1 MSVVAGKKI
10 RKVKKASGSGS
21 AAMAG
26 YEYQID
32 VSVWLAL
39 ELVVVAR
46 LTEEMT
52 LEPASEED
60 LEADVAESQPGRV
73 VNRVPLEG
81 YTLIVQA
88 KRKTTDA
95 WTPTTLK
102 TLLDHGSDTRISA
115 AERLKVAKNRYL
127 LVTSAGLNGD
137 ASKLKVR
144 KAGNW
149 PGTASIPS
157 VIKDA
162 LTVDATGRLAVI
174 SNEDDERLDGDIDRL
189 LIEGCSVPGA
199 RLAECKERLRQ
210 DARARIRNAGN
221 GKWTRAEL
229 EAVIRDHDGYLAS
242 SPELDHFI
250 HPLNWSE
257 LRVAMKTESAAI
269 IVGQSGTGKTL
280 STLKLYEEL
289 RADMPGLT
297 RVPIRLGPGELRD
310 KLIDQS
316 IPTPVLFDIEDPW
329 GRFDFDP
336 RCRPWND
343 QLAGFFANADQNRM
357 VVATSRNDVALASGA
372 IGEVKPWIVAL
383 ESENY
388 GKPQRQQLFRT
399 RIDGLPR
406 DLQALARG
414 SETRVLD
421 RLATPLEIQKFFDA
435 LRTQDRAGLKN
446 PHRYVE
452 DAIDSAHQ
460 NAIEQTV
467 ISQIDERNDVP
478 AAAVVW
484 ALLTASDKVTR
495 TLVREIEDG
504 LADSDEAMTKGVSP
518 LIDFLVAARNL
529 RQGDGGTLTYYHPRV
544 QKGVERAL
552 TAARIVARR
561 SITKLLDFLVS
572 PDGPDP
578 AWGAG
583 AAARI
588 LAEAGEK
595 FGVRPSAGTAAL
607 IDGWLAAQVAEG
619 GKAFERNLELASRAG
634 SPASNVGE
642 VARYLLNRQD
652 KSWGFEWWSPSDH
665 PDEWFERHAA
675 EPATKPILE
684 MFIEYSLPTNRLSYP
699 DDFAVQLGKLAQ
711 DLTPA
716 FMGAARRAVRLGPLS
731 SDDAIAEG
739 ALEDLDGFEAIVD
752 MAAAEL
758 TPTAKQREVAA
769 ALHLDLTN
777 DVYDD
782 DHAQHLSE
790 NEHGYTAH
798 EFLKSYVR
806 RMRRDKGWE
815 RLAQHRHAGM
825 LRSYW
830 TRQLAEAAKEK
841 RPGKREL
848 AGAFNAAYGTKD
860 EDDLWLALAA
870 AWDERYLPQ
879 LRARLLGG
887 GATERVEQATMA
899 CAIERAPD
907 TLHEVVGALVAK
919 GDANRLVELA
929 ATLAWIRRGR
939 TLDGSKHVEAADAAA
954 ARLPQ
959 PFRSIGNAALTT
971 NLNKA
976 PRLSAAGRTAL
987 ASIATPSDAVR
998 RVRLRLDEHITLATS
1013 DDVRWAL
1020 DEAKEAETAILGVE
1034 AAIRRNMS
1042 AEVDKAL
1049 GHRFAHVVA
1058 PALTAV
1064 ASPLAA
1070 PLPNNLLDLAG
1081 HRASPVR
1088 RALAAILAAKPHRG
1102 HQRALMTLLTDQWSR
1117 HSQHYG
1123 QDDNDYP
1130 IARTAADALTNQP
1143 PPTAATAKRLL
1154 TLATDTA
1161 DPQVRRSVLT
1171 LLAKKGDQALQ
1182 QAIFDLAVQPGR
1194 QSVRRGAASAL
1205 LAAAARLA
1213 PSIIAGI
1220 TASLL
1225 ATRFEPVAAILAL
1238 LLGWRGDPSTAR
1250 DVAGQLATNHK
1261 RRVLLLLVVWL
1272 LKDRERAVAEEIAA
1286 MLPVG
1291 HEGVAWALGA
1301 VPKPAD
1307 DSTVADLGE
1316 PSICEQV
1323 LGYMQIGVAS

>member
-1 MSVVAGKKI
+1 MGKKVG
-10 RKVKKASGSGS
+10 KVKKASGSGS

-88 KRKTTDA
+88 KRKTTNA
-95 WTPTTLK
+95 WTQTTLK

-127 LVTSAGLNGD
+127 LVTSAGLNGE
-137 ASKLKVR
+137 AGKLKVR

-149 PGTASIPS
+149 PGKASVPS

-162 LTVDATGRLAVI
+162 LTVDAAGRLAVI
-174 SNEDDERLDGDIDRL
+174 PNEDDERLDGDIDRL
-189 LIEGCSVPGA
+189 LTEGCSVPGA
-199 RLAECKERLRQ
+199 RLAACKERLRQ

-221 GKWTRAEL
+221 GKWMRAEL

-257 LRVAMKTESAAI
+257 LRGAMKDESAAI

-289 RADMPGLT
+289 RAVMPGLT
-297 RVPIRLGPGELRD
+297 RIPIRFGPGELRD
-310 KLIDQS
+310 KLMDQS

-336 RCRPWND
+336 RSRPWND
-343 QLAGFFANADQNRM
+343 QLAGFFTNADQNRM
-357 VVATSRNDVALASGA
+357 IVATSRNDVALVSGA

-388 GKPQRQQLFRT
+388 GKKQRQQLFRT

-435 LRTQDRAGLKN
+435 MRTQDRAGLRN

-467 ISQIDERNDVP
+467 ISQINERKDVP

-561 SITKLLDFLVS
+561 SITKLLDLLVS

-578 AWGAG
+578 VWGAG

-588 LAEAGEK
+588 LAEADEK
-595 FGVRPSAGTAAL
+595 FGVRPSVGTASL
-607 IDGWLAAQVAEG
+607 IDGWLAARVAAG
-619 GKAFERNLELASRAG
+619 GKDFERNLELASRAG
-634 SPASNVGE
+634 SASSNVGE

-652 KSWGFEWWSPSDH
+652 KSWGFEWWSPAEH
-665 PDEWFERHAA
+665 PDEWFEQRAA
-675 EPATKPILE
+675 DLSTKPILD
-684 MFIEYSLPTNRLSYP
+684 MFIEKSLPDSRLSYP
-699 DDFAVQLGKLAQ
+699 DDFAIKLGRLAT

-716 FMGAARRAVRLGPLS
+716 FMAAARRAVRLGVLS

-739 ALEDLDGFEAIVD
+739 ALDDLDGFEAIVD
-752 MAAAEL
+752 MAVEGIDADGQAA
-758 TPTAKQREVAA
+758 
-769 ALHLDLTN
+769 
-777 DVYDD
+777 
-782 DHAQHLSE
+782 
-790 NEHGYTAH
+790 
-798 EFLKSYVR
+798 
-806 RMRRDKGWE
+806 
-815 RLAQHRHAGM
+815 
-825 LRSYW
+825 
-830 TRQLAEAAKEK
+830 
-841 RPGKREL
+841 
-848 AGAFNAAYGTKD
+848 
-860 EDDLWLALAA
+860 
-870 AWDERYLPQ
+870 
-879 LRARLLGG
+879 
-887 GATERVEQATMA
+887 
-899 CAIERAPD
+899 
-907 TLHEVVGALVAK
+907 
-919 GDANRLVELA
+919 
-929 ATLAWIRRGR
+929 RRGR
-939 TLDGSKHVEAADAAA
+939 RAQTRPHER
-954 ARLPQ
+954 RL
-959 PFRSIGNAALTT
+959 
-971 NLNKA
+971 
-976 PRLSAAGRTAL
+976 
-987 ASIATPSDAVR
+987 
-998 RVRLRLDEHITLATS
+998 
-1013 DDVRWAL
+1013 
-1020 DEAKEAETAILGVE
+1020 
-1034 AAIRRNMS
+1034 
-1042 AEVDKAL
+1042 
-1049 GHRFAHVVA
+1049 
-1058 PALTAV
+1058 
-1064 ASPLAA
+1064 
-1070 PLPNNLLDLAG
+1070 
-1081 HRASPVR
+1081 
-1088 RALAAILAAKPHRG
+1088 
-1102 HQRALMTLLTDQWSR
+1102 
-1117 HSQHYG
+1117 
-1123 QDDNDYP
+1123 
-1130 IARTAADALTNQP
+1130 
-1143 PPTAATAKRLL
+1143 
-1154 TLATDTA
+1154 
-1161 DPQVRRSVLT
+1161 
-1171 LLAKKGDQALQ
+1171 
-1182 QAIFDLAVQPGR
+1182 
-1194 QSVRRGAASAL
+1194 
-1205 LAAAARLA
+1205 
-1213 PSIIAGI
+1213 
-1220 TASLL
+1220 
-1225 ATRFEPVAAILAL
+1225 
-1238 LLGWRGDPSTAR
+1238 
-1250 DVAGQLATNHK
+1250 
-1261 RRVLLLLVVWL
+1261 
-1272 LKDRERAVAEEIAA
+1272 
-1286 MLPVG
+1286 
-1291 HEGVAWALGA
+1291 
-1301 VPKPAD
+1301 
-1307 DSTVADLGE
+1307 
-1316 PSICEQV
+1316 
-1323 LGYMQIGVAS
+1323 